1 MHKVTIELISKL
13 LRMRAG
19 VDGGMVVRNLPSAV
33 VRFPHHGEASRD
45 RVTLVGVASGR
56 EVRWKAQIEG
66 VQAGV
71 EVSVAVV
78 EYLH

>member
-1 MHKVTIELISKL
+1 
-13 LRMRAG
+13 MRAG

-33 VRFPHHGEASRD
+33 VRFPHHREASRD
-45 RVTLVGVASGR
+45 RVSLVGIAGGR
-56 EVRWKAQIEG
+56 EVHWKAQLED

-71 EVSVAVV
+71 EVSIPVV

>member
-1 MHKVTIELISKL
+1 MC
-13 LRMRAG
+13 AW
-19 VDGGMVVRNLPSAV
+19 VDGGMVVRDLPSAV

-45 RVTLVGVASGR
+45 RVTLVAPGGR
-56 EVRWKAQIEG
+56 EVLWKVQLKD